1 MNIFQTSQFF
11 LLHNGWKLSP
21 PHGFTYKSNST
32 RKEKKKKFL
41 KIPQTARNGNT
52 KWMGIFF
59 KSWILRACLVLLTR
73 KFESW
78 SINPELIN
86 GWWQFASL
94 NSQVWAYSL
103 LGSSNLCGE
112 MLANRISRARGG
124 QSLWWKMC
132 PLLINGQQL
141 VAAVRWKSNRSSVIF
156 VFIISQSREWPL
168 HWLSQDFQNLSTK
181 VHLRAGAISSFSR
194 GFRN

>member
-1 MNIFQTSQFF
+1 MNIFQTWQFF

-32 RKEKKKKFL
+32 REKKKKNL
-41 KIPQTARNGNT
+41 KVPQTARNGNT

-59 KSWILRACLVLLTR
+59 FLKESWILRPCLVLLTR

-78 SINPELIN
+78 SINPKLIN

-94 NSQVWAYSL
+94 NSKVWAYSL

-141 VAAVRWKSNRSSVIF
+141 VAAVHCKSNRSSVIF
-156 VFIISQSREWPL
+156 VFIISQSKE
-168 HWLSQDFQNLSTK
+168 
-181 VHLRAGAISSFSR
+181 
-194 GFRN
+194 